1 MKNAKFGKH
10 RLGLD
15 DQTALYNVENQL
27 YYGPLFIG
35 SENIEMQVIF
45 DTGSDWLMIESTDCK
60 TCEGAKYDWDKSTYF
75 NRRTV
80 VQENRTYGTIIHLQG
95 YRVTDQVC
103 LGRGENCVSP
113 FSWLLIE
120 E

>member
-1 MKNAKFGKH
+1 MAKFGKH

-45 DTGSDWLMIESTDCK
+45 DTGSDWLMIES
-60 TCEGAKYDWDKSTYF
+60 
-75 NRRTV
+75 
-80 VQENRTYGTIIHLQG
+80 
-95 YRVTDQVC
+95 
-103 LGRGENCVSP
+103 
-113 FSWLLIE
+113 
-120 E
+120 